1 MSVRRE
7 DLTPEYVAQT
17 IRRIKADG
25 FFQPLSDEQ
34 RAESLRHILET
45 RLETR
50 LAGRAAAGG
59 IWVFGYGSLMWNP
72 MVYHQEQCHGLLYG
86 YHRRYCFWT
95 QSGRSSP
102 ETPGLG
108 LGLDRGGSCRGMA
121 FRIAAHQVEGE
132 MELLWRREM
141 ISGIYLPRWVNVHT
155 PQGRLRAVTFVV
167 DRSHSRYSGKL
178 SSTKVAGHIARARGW
193 RGSARTYLENTVA
206 KLAELGF
213 RDPYLSRLHALVLAE
228 RAQ

>member
-7 DLTPEYVAQT
+7 DLTPEYVARA
-17 IRRIKADG
+17 IRRMKADG
-25 FFQPLSDEQ
+25 YFQPLSDEQ
-34 RAESLRHILET
+34 RADSLRHILAE
-45 RLETR
+45 RP
-50 LAGRAAAGG
+50 AGG
-59 IWVFGYGSLMWNP
+59 DLWVFGYGSLMWNP
-72 MVYHQEQCHGLLYG
+72 MVYHQEQRHGLLHG

-95 QSGRSSP
+95 RSGRSSP

-141 ISGIYLPRWVNVHT
+141 ISGVYLPRWVNVHT
-155 PQGRLRAVTFVV
+155 PQGTVRAVTFVA
-167 DRSHSRYSGKL
+167 DRSHSRYCGKL
-178 SSTKVAGHIARARGW
+178 PPGKIAGHIARAQGW
-193 RGSARTYLENTVA
+193 RGSARSYLENTVT